1 MPIRP
6 AFHSPTAGTCRAP
19 GRITP
24 RPVGAEFAADPWST
38 FTYTA
43 PAAETHL
50 VTFRDS
56 VLVTYS
62 GHQSGFSSWWT
73 NHKILDTS
81 NGTSAGTIEVRP
93 QPVQPRRQLRR
104 LLRALSTTGDSAAP
118 RHLQGRGAAAF
129 YTYWG
134 LPPSSTRPT
143 EARGREVNST
153 LAATT
158 WSDLRSGTAG
168 ARALS
173 HGPQPGTSLRLPSWD
188 QACFVGPAR
197 VVGHGVRGRVKP
209 VQQECGQQHRCG

>member
-1 MPIRP
+1 
-6 AFHSPTAGTCRAP
+6 
-19 GRITP
+19 
-24 RPVGAEFAADPWST
+24 VGAEFAADPWST

-118 RHLQGRGAAAF
+118 R
-129 YTYWG
+129 
-134 LPPSSTRPT
+134 PS
-143 EARGREVNST
+143 
-153 LAATT
+153 
-158 WSDLRSGTAG
+158 AG
-168 ARALS
+168 AGRCRVLHLLGLAS
-173 HGPQPGTSLRLPSWD
+173 FIDAPYGG
-188 QACFVGPAR
+188 AR
-197 VVGHGVRGRVKP
+197 QGSELNAGGDYL
-209 VQQECGQQHRCG
+209 E